1 MIRSSIRR
9 VIPIALIALGG
20 CGKKAPAPVPPVP
33 VSVAKVSLAD
43 VPQLVVATGT
53 AEPIQSAAVQA
64 QVSGELIHVRF
75 QEGDKVTAG
84 QVLFEIDPRPFL
96 ATLAQAQSNL
106 ARDAA
111 QVQNARNDVQR
122 YQALAAKDY
131 VTKQQLDQAEATA
144 SALSGTLGA
153 DSAAITQARLNV
165 QYATIRSPI
174 TGRAGSVLVKEGN
187 QVRGGS
193 GQTLV
198 VINQISPILV
208 RFPVQAAMFAAV
220 RQRAG
225 KGLVVNVSPVGD
237 STHAEQ
243 GTLIFLDNAVDSN
256 TGTVLLKAHFENRN
270 AALWPGALESVSLQL
285 DVQHNALVVPSSAV
299 QNGQNGSVV
308 WVVDSTRH
316 AHTVKVGVVRSN
328 DSVTIISGSV
338 RPGQT
343 VVTDGQLRLTDSAV
357 VSILAPRRPSSDSGA
372 PGAVDTASAKGSRP

>member
-9 VIPIALIALGG
+9 ALPIVLLAAAA
-20 CGKKAPAPVPPVP
+20 CGKKAPAPPPPVP
-33 VSVAKVSLAD
+33 VSVARASLAD
-43 VPQLVVATGT
+43 VPQLVTATGT
-53 AEPIQSAAVQA
+53 TEPIQSAQVQA
-64 QVSGELIHVRF
+64 QVSGQLIHVRF
-75 QEGDKVTAG
+75 KEGDKVSTG
-84 QVLFEIDPRPFL
+84 QVLFEIDPRQFI
-96 ATLAQAQSNL
+96 AALAQAQSNL

-111 QVQNARNDVQR
+111 QVQSARNDVQR

-144 SALSGTLGA
+144 NALTGTLGG

-174 TGRAGSVLVKEGN
+174 SGRAGSVLVKEGN

-208 RFPVQAAMFAAV
+208 RFPIQASLFDAV
-220 RQRAG
+220 RQRAS

-237 STHAEQ
+237 SAHAEK

-256 TGTVLLKAHFENRN
+256 TGTVLLKAHFENTD

-285 DVQHNALVVPSSAV
+285 DVQHNALVVPTSAV
-299 QNGQNGSVV
+299 QSGQNGSVV
-308 WVVDSTRH
+308 WVVDSSHH
-316 AHTVKVGVVRSN
+316 ARTVKVGVIRSN
-328 DSVTIISGSV
+328 DSLTIISGSV
-338 RPGQT
+338 RPGQL
-343 VVTDGQLRLTDSAV
+343 VVTDGQLRLTDSAR
-357 VSILAPRRPSSDSGA
+357 VSILQPRPAATDSGA
-372 PGAVDTASAKGSRP
+372 PSVIDTGARKGTPP